1 MTGGMDSAGR
11 HDRPFLMGFVGDA
24 ATEALIREGLGTFV
38 GPPIDLRRG
47 SVRTATAVLRR
58 QPTPRI
64 LIVDIGDE
72 KQPISALRE
81 LAHVVEPDL
90 SVLLVGS
97 LDSAD
102 FYREVTR
109 GLGVLE
115 YLPRP
120 LTREK
125 IAREF
130 GPVLVGQSP
139 ERDTGGRCVTV
150 TGARGGVGASTIA
163 TNLAWLFGV
172 AMHRHTALLDAD
184 LYRGMTALLLDV
196 EAGTGLCQALE
207 APERIDVLLVERAA
221 VPVAE
226 RLHVLA
232 GRLDFMAD
240 VACAPGATGALLG
253 VLRHRYNVVVAD
265 VPFVPNR
272 FGRDL
277 LMEVHQRVLV
287 LEPTLASVRE
297 TLRLLALPPGPMQ
310 KQRPVLVLNRT
321 GRPGALN
328 RRQVEDA
335 LKSHVDLSIPDLP
348 RQVGTAETLGE
359 AAVATRGPFRDA
371 MLELA
376 RQVDGVGMLDGGA
389 GMSVAPGRGA
399 AGGLGR
405 RLLSRG
411 RR

>member
-1 MTGGMDSAGR
+1 MTEMDTAGR
-11 HDRPFLMGFVGDA
+11 HDRPFLIGFIHDAGTEAIIRDGLGSFVGF
-24 ATEALIREGLGTFV
+24 TL
-38 GPPIDLRRG
+38 DLRRG
-47 SVRTATAVLRR
+47 SVRTAIAALRR
-58 QPTPRI
+58 QATPKI
-64 LIVDIGDE
+64 LIVDIGEE

-81 LAHVVEPDL
+81 LANVVEPDV
-90 SVLLVGS
+90 SVLLVGT

-130 GPVLVGQSP
+130 GPVLMGQIP
-139 ERDTGGRCVTV
+139 ERDNGGRCVTV
-150 TGARGGVGASTIA
+150 TGVRGGVGASTIA

-172 AMHRHTALLDAD
+172 GMHRHTVLLDAD
-184 LYRGMTALLLDV
+184 LYRGMAALLLDV
-196 EAGTGLCQALE
+196 TMGTGLCQALE
-207 APERIDVLLVERAA
+207 MPERIDVLLLERAA

-232 GRLDFMAD
+232 DRLDFMTELN
-240 VACAPGATGALLG
+240 CAPVATRALLG
-253 VLRHRYNVVVAD
+253 VLRHRYNFIVAD

-272 FGRDL
+272 FSRDL
-277 LMEVHQRVLV
+277 LMEVHQRILV

-297 TLRLLALPPGPMQ
+297 TLRLLGVPPGPLQ
-310 KQRPVLVLNRT
+310 KQRPVLVLNRM
-321 GRPGALN
+321 GRPGTLN

-335 LKSHVDLSIPDLP
+335 LKSHVDLIIPDLP
-348 RQVGTAETLGE
+348 RQVGNAETLGE
-359 AAVATRGPFRDA
+359 AAVATRGVFRNA
-371 MLELA
+371 MFELA
-376 RQVDGVGMLDGGA
+376 RQVDAVGMLDVGSGLSGVPIA
-389 GMSVAPGRGA
+389 GI
-399 AGGLGR
+399 GR
-405 RLLSRG
+405 RWLSFG